1 MTSKSTKRILNIIGH
16 QKNANE
22 KPQRH
27 HWILTTMAQFEKNDT
42 CHIDEDVKHSELLSI
57 AVKSLKWYNHFG
69 KLAKIA
75 LAMFYKVK
83 HICLCYKIA
92 MAWQCHLDERNT
104 KAHFHTNIET

>member
-42 CHIDEDVKHSELLSI
+42 CHIDEDVKHS
-57 AVKSLKWYNHFG
+57 
-69 KLAKIA
+69 
-75 LAMFYKVK
+75 
-83 HICLCYKIA
+83 
-92 MAWQCHLDERNT
+92 
-104 KAHFHTNIET
+104 